1 MDLIILLLN
10 ILGTFLLSVEAIKL
24 ENFEKLR
31 NLLKNSNSVLNPKI
45 EWTESAKEETTSLG
59 CFSYILIIVV
69 CFFPIS
75 FIITYSLFKNNLDL
89 YFVFVFSVFGSI
101 IIWSVI
107 IYIFEDI
114 IKLLKLIDQN
124 IAYGFIGI
132 LRFLLLVI
140 SFVLQYY
147 SVK

>member
-45 EWTESAKEETTSLG
+45 EWTESATEETTSLG
-59 CFSYILIIVV
+59 CSSSIWIIVV

-75 FIITYSLFKNNLDL
+75 FIITYSILKNHVDL
-89 YFVFVFSVFGSI
+89 YYVFGIAVFGSI
-101 IIWSVI
+101 LIWSFI
-107 IYIFEDI
+107 IYIFEFI
-114 IKLLKLIDQN
+114 IKLLKLIEQN

-132 LRFLLLVI
+132 LGFLLLVI